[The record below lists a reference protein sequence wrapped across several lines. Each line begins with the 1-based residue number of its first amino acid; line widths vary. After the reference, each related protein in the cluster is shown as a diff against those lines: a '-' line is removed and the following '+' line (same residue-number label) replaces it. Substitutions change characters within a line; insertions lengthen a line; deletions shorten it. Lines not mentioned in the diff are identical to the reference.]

1 MKFTFE
7 GKEFDDETLSNECK
21 INVSKIQNILAKK
34 NQLTLEYNDL
44 QVLETHYISL
54 LKQELPKEEK
64 KEKKKEKK
72 KSKA

>member
-21 INVSKIQNILAKK
+21 TNVARIQNILAKK

-44 QVLETHYISL
+44 QVLETHYISV

>member
-1 MKFTFE
+1 MKFVFE
-7 GKEFDDETLSNECK
+7 GKEFDDDSLSNECK
-21 INVSKIQNILAKK
+21 INVSKIQNILARK

-44 QVLETHYISL
+44 QVLETHYVSV
-54 LKQELPKEEK
+54 LKKELP

>member
-64 KEKKKEKK
+64 KEKKK
-72 KSKA
+72 SKA

>member
-1 MKFTFE
+1 MKFVFE
-7 GKEFDDETLSNECK
+7 GKEFDDDSLSNECK
-21 INVSKIQNILAKK
+21 INVSKIQNILVRK

-54 LKQELPKEEK
+54 LKKELP

>member
-1 MKFTFE
+1 MKFTFQ